1 MKLLKY
7 ENAKLSHQL
16 IFNLPAT
23 PQICGRV
30 CPGCYA
36 AKAQVRFKAVLLSRE
51 RNYLAS
57 QLPSFP
63 SRVIAEILVCKRP
76 LVAVRV
82 HESGE
87 FYSQEYLDYWTEIAT
102 ALPHITFYAFTK
114 RRAHFDFTTLSSL
127 PNVVIINSIQHGALN
142 YGPAAKLLPSVH
154 TCPCAPGVH
163 IRCGIDCTYC
173 MQKSAQLN
181 GVQFLQH

>member
-63 SRVIAEILVCKRP
+63 SRVIAEILDLDIDFSAITDKS
-76 LVAVRV
+76 LQVR
-82 HESGE
+82 
-87 FYSQEYLDYWTEIAT
+87 TEIAR
-102 ALPHITFYAFTK
+102 TK
-114 RRAHFDFTTLSSL
+114 AEIARTKAQQTEVLSADK
-127 PNVVIINSIQHGALN
+127 IIL
-142 YGPAAKLLPSVH
+142 
-154 TCPCAPGVH
+154 
-163 IRCGIDCTYC
+163 
-173 MQKSAQLN
+173 
-181 GVQFLQH
+181 

>member
-63 SRVIAEILVCKRP
+63 SRVIAEILACKRP

-127 PNVVIINSIQHGALN
+127 PNVVTINSIQHGALN
-142 YGPAAKLLPSVH
+142 YGKLENAPNGAFI
-154 TCPCAPGVH
+154 CPCHKGAVCGYTCNYCQTKGLADTTGVWF
-163 IRCGIDCTYC
+163 
-173 MQKSAQLN
+173 
-181 GVQFLQH
+181 VQH